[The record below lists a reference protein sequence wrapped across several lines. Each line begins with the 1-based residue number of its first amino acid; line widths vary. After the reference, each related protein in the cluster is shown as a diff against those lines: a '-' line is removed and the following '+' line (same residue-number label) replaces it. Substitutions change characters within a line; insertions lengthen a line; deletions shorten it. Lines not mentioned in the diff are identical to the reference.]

1 MMAPI
6 VSGSSEGSDMAR
18 SLTAP
23 AVRRLV
29 TLGALTCVL
38 IGVLTGCTG
47 ADQAEPGPTPS
58 PEPTTTSTPTGS
70 STPTPTSTAEDD
82 DDPGEEPTA
91 APVAF
96 TGSGVGSVLD
106 GTPDALAPVEEL
118 LGPASQIE
126 EAPFADCGAPWISTA
141 TWGPVMVTF
150 NEGALFGWQVDGADP
165 VPATIALPHD
175 IHPDDP
181 FSQVTALPGAPAPE
195 FFDNYQVFMVSL
207 DGVQWW
213 ADDDAPESPV
223 TVVGHNIVGCG

>member
-1 MMAPI
+1 
-6 VSGSSEGSDMAR
+6 MAR
-18 SLTAP
+18 SSTAP
-23 AVRRLV
+23 AARRLV
-29 TLGALTCVL
+29 TLGALTYVL
-38 IGVLTGCTG
+38 LGVLAGCTG
-47 ADQAEPGPTPS
+47 ADQDEPGPTPS
-58 PEPTTTSTPTGS
+58 PEPTTTSTPTPPV
-70 STPTPTSTAEDD
+70 STPTPTAED
-82 DDPGEEPTA
+82 DDPGEESTA

-118 LGPASQIE
+118 LGPADQFE
-126 EAPFADCGAPWISTA
+126 AAPFADCGAPWISAA